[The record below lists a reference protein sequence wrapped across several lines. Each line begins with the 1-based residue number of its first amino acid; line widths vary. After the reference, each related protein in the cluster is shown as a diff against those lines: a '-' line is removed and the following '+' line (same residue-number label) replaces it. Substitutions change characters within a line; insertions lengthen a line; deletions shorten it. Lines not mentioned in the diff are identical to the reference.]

1 MCLALYLAAS
11 EPLPVIAWDPKKP
24 AFHVIPL
31 PEDKEDVRR
40 LMAYPHIYYV
50 GSHEG
55 CSCAFNY
62 EHELKSAIELRD
74 YLRKALTIVD
84 EVEGFSC
91 RPGHKSLNVLHSII
105 IAPSGVAFPEFFL
118 QDGQR
123 LLFRSR
129 KTLAEQR
136 RRPPEAEPL
145 TRRQTRP
152 PTRRQK

>member
-11 EPLPVIAWDPKKP
+11 KPLPVVPWNSKKP

-31 PEDKEDVRR
+31 PEKMEDVRK
-40 LMAYPHIYYV
+40 LLPYPHIYYV

-84 EVEGFSC
+84 EIEGFSF
-91 RPGHKSLNVLHSII
+91 RPGHKSLNVLHSVTIS
-105 IAPSGVAFPEFFL
+105 PSGVALPEFFF

-123 LLFRSR
+123 LMFRSR
-129 KTLAEQR
+129 KTLAAQR
-136 RRPPEAEPL
+136 QRPLEVKPAP
-145 TRRQTRP
+145 RRQTRM
-152 PTRRQK
+152 RR